1 MSQVFVSFS
10 LPILSSVPSVLLLV
24 ISIVATLAV
33 VLRLWARKIQKVRL
47 ELNDYMIMLGLV
59 FALAD
64 VIIYISIGAL
74 LLSVETSTENLFIRL
89 ITELNFIIPLLWITA
104 VTLIRFS
111 VILLYIRIFATRS
124 FRLSCYVI
132 LILNITFFIATFLS
146 YVLSAIPVGCHW
158 SDTIDCSSTLDAKS
172 IDLPV
177 AVFNLLLDVTVVV
190 LPMPVLWGLQMAVGK
205 KATLSG
211 MFGLGFTI
219 CAITAYRVQITA
231 TIGSLDSGGHIEIN
245 TVLFMFEAILGVIT
259 ACLPVLK
266 PVFDKVRDS
275 MKRYDDKKG
284 ISKFLKSGSISIFMR
299 MSQIWKWKSG
309 KRAER
314 ERLDS
319 MISMEDLGRSE
330 SGIQSTPKVERV
342 VGMKVFEINVQ
353 REVNVESTSIEE

>member
-59 FALAD
+59 GVLSPFVFFAFWHKSG
-64 VIIYISIGAL
+64 ICISWCYHIHFHWRFVTFGRDEYRKFVYQTHHGGASPSPQYNKTKL
-74 LLSVETSTENLFIRL
+74 NSTQ
-89 ITELNFIIPLLWITA
+89 LNFIIPLLWITA

-211 MFGLGFTI
+211 MFGLGFT
-219 CAITAYRVQITA
+219 
-231 TIGSLDSGGHIEIN
+231 
-245 TVLFMFEAILGVIT
+245 
-259 ACLPVLK
+259 
-266 PVFDKVRDS
+266 
-275 MKRYDDKKG
+275 
-284 ISKFLKSGSISIFMR
+284 
-299 MSQIWKWKSG
+299 
-309 KRAER
+309 
-314 ERLDS
+314 
-319 MISMEDLGRSE
+319 
-330 SGIQSTPKVERV
+330 
-342 VGMKVFEINVQ
+342 
-353 REVNVESTSIEE
+353 